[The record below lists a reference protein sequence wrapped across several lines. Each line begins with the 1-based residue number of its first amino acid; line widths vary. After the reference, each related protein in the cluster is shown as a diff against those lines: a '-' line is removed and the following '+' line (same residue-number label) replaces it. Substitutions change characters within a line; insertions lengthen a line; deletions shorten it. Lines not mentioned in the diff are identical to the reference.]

1 MIRST
6 ELGRRAQQGSGLGAG
21 VDKALRKEVYKRD
34 GYRCALCDDHRRLQL
49 HHVVPRGEGGPDTQM
64 NLITL
69 CPRCHALAHG
79 TDIDRLGLRPQDVYQ
94 SCVEYLS
101 DVYASEGIV
110 PWNPWNPIVVHFRF

>member
-6 ELGRRAQQGSGLGAG
+6 SGYKPRIKNSGLGAG
-21 VDKALRKEVYKRD
+21 VDKKLREGIYKRD
-34 GYRCALCDDHRRLQL
+34 GYRCALCDDPRRLQL

-110 PWNPWNPIVVHFRF
+110 PWNPWNPIIINFKF